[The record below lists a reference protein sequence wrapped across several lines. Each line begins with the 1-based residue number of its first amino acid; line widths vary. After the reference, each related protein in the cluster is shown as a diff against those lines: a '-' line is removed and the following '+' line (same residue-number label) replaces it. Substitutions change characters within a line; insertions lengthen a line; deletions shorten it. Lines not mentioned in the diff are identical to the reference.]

1 MGEGN
6 KRRAISIALFIIG
19 VVLMIAGPVILYAGS
34 GEPVDNAAISVAVSV
49 YGLSIA
55 LFSSLWN
62 TMGDMKEMLRDN
74 SYMLK
79 TGIETLK
86 EIGDILRG

>member
-19 VVLMIAGPVILYAGS
+19 VVLMIAGPVILYTGS
-34 GEPVDNAAISVAVSV
+34 GESVDNAAISVTVSV
-49 YGLSIA
+49 YGLSIT

-62 TMGDMKEMLRDN
+62 TIRDMKDMRRDN
-74 SYMLK
+74 K
-79 TGIETLK
+79 C
-86 EIGDILRG
+86 